1 MHLTVDLT
9 DIKHLL
15 RRCLFQTVV
24 FDLELSRRESLLPSL
39 LSVVWHK
46 FWRNADDH
54 RLTLS
59 LREINFSIETVIPG
73 CSVREKE
80 QK

>member
-15 RRCLFQTVV
+15 RRCLFQTVL

-46 FWRNADDH
+46 FWRNGDDH

-59 LREINFSIETVIPG
+59 LKEINFS
-73 CSVREKE
+73 
-80 QK
+80 

>member
-1 MHLTVDLT
+1 MKVF
-9 DIKHLL
+9 L
-15 RRCLFQTVV
+15 RLFPV
-24 FDLELSRRESLLPSL
+24 SLAQ
-39 LSVVWHK
+39 